1 MKYTEITMCNAHI
14 KNDKF
19 LKSYN
24 YIFKDTDALNQ
35 MQMKNSN
42 RKFMKLTHTI

>member
-14 KNDKF
+14 KNDEF
-19 LKSYN
+19 LKSYD

-35 MQMKNSN
+35 MQMTNFN
-42 RKFMKLTHTI
+42 